1 MLQHW
6 KYRVVIAGLLGCW
19 SSTILAA
26 NTAND
31 AFVPELNSPVTQED
45 FAEIPVESIQQ
56 FVEIYGI
63 VKDNYVSDK
72 TDDELF
78 QQAIRGLVSGLDRY
92 SRYLSAEDYREL
104 IQYTEGDIASVD
116 FNLNYDAH
124 DRQWRIRD
132 LKDGSDSSKLGL
144 RNGVS
149 VSRIDNQELKS
160 LNHSQVNNLLYGTVG
175 STLEMQL
182 GNNATPISLV
192 RNKKIEADIEPILI
206 HNQQVLVLKVHVFQQ
221 DTANQIKSLIEE
233 NQSPR
238 LKTVLIDLRNNP
250 GGLLSAAVETADL
263 FLNQGVIVST
273 KSRSEG
279 SQQFQALPGNEFQ
292 NLKMGYSH

>member
-6 KYRVVIAGLLGCW
+6 KYRAIIAGLLGCW

-104 IQYTEGDIASVD
+104 IQYTEGDIASID

-206 HNQQVLVLKVHVFQQ
+206 HNQQVLVLKVHVFQ
-221 DTANQIKSLIEE
+221 
-233 NQSPR
+233 
-238 LKTVLIDLRNNP
+238 
-250 GGLLSAAVETADL
+250 
-263 FLNQGVIVST
+263 
-273 KSRSEG
+273 
-279 SQQFQALPGNEFQ
+279 
-292 NLKMGYSH
+292 